1 MKKILLLL
9 SFCFLFVAVL
19 RGNETTIT
27 FSEQAEKE
35 EIYKGVLSDINVS
48 TDDNFTLTFSK
59 GYIDNMVYDAQ
70 YFSDGSAIRLYA
82 RGTMDVSAKT
92 GFVIK
97 KIVVHFNV
105 GRLEEYLKKTTGNG
119 TYTYT
124 KSEPTGTY
132 TSKDGDTQV
141 VFTQDYKEGHSRI
154 AAVTVTYES
163 TASSTKVETPTTNIA
178 FTEELTIGDS
188 FTISSITDGA
198 KLYGTIGA
206 KTLDGAELPYTY
218 TVADADI
225 TAGKI
230 EVNVTA
236 KKETYEDSETLT
248 GSYTVVA
255 PTPAAPEFSMAS
267 GSVDAGTE
275 VFVTYNDAHG
285 AKLQLYAGET
295 AVEGTSYTV
304 YKTVTLKAVVTNKY
318 GKTAENVA
326 TYYVVSKYM
335 LSDELTIEDAGIQS
349 KETYTNFEITTKNG
363 AAYAG
368 RTANMYNSFAI
379 NGVTYLARSER
390 GSGIFMTKSV
400 GNVSKVIITWD
411 THSNTDKSLAIY
423 GKNEPYEAYASEDNE
438 ELLKYCTG
446 DEKAKG
452 TELATL
458 KYDGSTTTAEYIVE
472 GQYRYLMILP
482 VNELSLYLQSIKFVW
497 DDAYTGGEESTYTLL
512 EAGKSVSNG
521 IFAVLVSGNIA
532 VSRTN
537 ATQGAEVEVGEN
549 NVVLEKAQTD
559 VDEFEVVSSGNTI
572 SGKSGFYLYGGVENE
587 VVNNRHYLG
596 TPAFVTEETKA
607 AEFYVDDEARLR
619 YADGEYFAYVDGSF
633 VKSSDSTGAVNVYC
647 NTSGKTT
654 GVEAVEMEDA
664 DAPVEYF
671 NLQGV
676 RVANPQN
683 GLYIIR
689 QGNKARKQIIR

>member
-1 MKKILLLL
+1 MKKNLLLL

-27 FSEQAEKE
+27 FSE
-35 EIYKGVLSDINVS
+35 IYENDIVLSGINVS
-48 TDDNFTLTFSK
+48 TDENFTLTFSK
-59 GYIDNMVYDAQ
+59 GYIDDTDYDAK
-70 YFSDGSAIRLYA
+70 YYSKYSAIRLYA
-82 RGTMDVSAKT
+82 NGTMDVSAKT
-92 GFVIK
+92 GVVIK
-97 KIVVHFNV
+97 KVVIHFSV
-105 GRLEEYLKKTTGNG
+105 GMFEKFFKKTTGNG
-119 TYTYT
+119 TYIYT
-124 KSEPTGTY
+124 EPTGTY
-132 TSKDGDTQV
+132 TSTDGDTQV
-141 VFTQDYKEGHSRI
+141 VFTQILATDGGLSRI
-154 AAVTVTYES
+154 TAVTVTYES
-163 TASSTKVETPTTNIA
+163 TASSTKVETPTTNID

-230 EVNVTA
+230 DVNVTA
-236 KKETYEDSETLT
+236 KKAAYEDSDALT

-267 GSVDAGTE
+267 GYVDAGTE

-304 YKTVTLKAVVTNKY
+304 NKTVTLKAVVTNKY

-335 LSDELTIEDAGIQS
+335 LSDVLIIEDNGIQS

-400 GNVSKVIITWD
+400 GNVSKVIITWN
-411 THSNTDKSLAIY
+411 TKTWTDKSLAIY